1 MNTKLRI
8 LSLHLLEKQKRNP
21 QLFEELGIQ
30 VSVKS
35 KEKNTD
41 KNLSNSKEK

>member
-1 MNTKLRI
+1 MNTKSRI
-8 LSLHLLEKQKRNP
+8 LSLRLLEKQQRNP
-21 QLFEELGIQ
+21 RLFEELGIQ

-35 KEKNTD
+35 KGKNTK